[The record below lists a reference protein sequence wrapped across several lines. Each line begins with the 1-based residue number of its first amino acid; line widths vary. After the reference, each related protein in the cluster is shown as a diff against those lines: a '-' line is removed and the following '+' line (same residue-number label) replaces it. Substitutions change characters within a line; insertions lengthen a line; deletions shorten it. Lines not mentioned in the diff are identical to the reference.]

1 MTAGTGVP
9 TRQRIALLLPD
20 LDVGGAQR
28 TMLTLARE
36 LHSMGNA
43 VDIIS
48 LTTGGPLVDECPPG
62 VGLVALV
69 PRGTDGASLFFGSFA
84 PLRDYLVRNRP
95 DAMLSTITGCNL
107 LACVAHLFG
116 ARACRLV
123 LREAV
128 SLRNASGLR
137 RRAVRWLYPRAD
149 AVVALSDSLADELR
163 RLGLRPT
170 DIHVIPNP
178 VDGNRLRALAAHPLP
193 AALQGRR
200 FVACIG
206 RLVEQKDPAT
216 ALRAFATASS
226 ARDHV
231 LAVAGDGPLREALH
245 ALASELGLDGRIAW
259 LGEMRNPYPVM
270 AGAEALLL
278 TSRWEGSP
286 NVLLEA
292 MALGTPIVATDCPGG
307 VRELLREAQGE
318 APGLVV
324 PTGDVPA
331 AAAALGSVLATP
343 VRPASQ
349 LPPSR
354 RPEDVARL
362 YLRLLAPVTTG
373 CA

>member
-1 MTAGTGVP
+1 MTAEAAAPAGL
-9 TRQRIALLLPD
+9 RIALLLPD

-28 TMLTLARE
+28 TVLTLARE
-36 LHSMGNA
+36 MHATGNA

-48 LTTGGPLVDECPPG
+48 LTTGGPLADECPPG
-62 VGLVALV
+62 VRLVTLA
-69 PRGTDGASLFFGSFA
+69 PRGTDGAKLFAGSLA
-84 PLRDYLVRNRP
+84 PLRNYLVRTRP
-95 DAMLSTITGCNL
+95 DALLSTITGCNL
-107 LACVAHLFG
+107 LACVAHWFG
-116 ARACRLV
+116 GRGCRLV

-163 RLGLRPT
+163 QLGLRPA
-170 DIHVIPNP
+170 DVHVIPNP
-178 VDGNRLRALAAHPLP
+178 VDGGRLRALAAQPLP

-200 FVACIG
+200 FVACVG

-216 ALRAFATASS
+216 ALRAFATASN

-231 LAVAGDGPLREALH
+231 LAVAGDGPLRDALH
-245 ALASELGLDGRIAW
+245 ALASQLGLDGRLAW

-270 AGAEALLL
+270 AGADALLL

-307 VRELLREAQGE
+307 VRELLREVQ
-318 APGLVV
+318 
-324 PTGDVPA
+324 GDVPNLPIPTDDVPA
-331 AAAALGSVLATP
+331 VAAALERVLASSA
-343 VRPASQ
+343 RPASQ
-349 LPPSR
+349 VPSSR
-354 RPEDVARL
+354 RPADVARL
-362 YLRLLAPVTTG
+362 YLRLLAPATRD